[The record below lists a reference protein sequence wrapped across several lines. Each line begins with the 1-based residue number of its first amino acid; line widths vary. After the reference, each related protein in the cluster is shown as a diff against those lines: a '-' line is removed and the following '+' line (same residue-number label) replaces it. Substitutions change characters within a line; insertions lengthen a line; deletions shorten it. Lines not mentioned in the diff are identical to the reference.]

1 MCLHTMKMFDDFNQD
16 DDDNDAFLYCP
27 WPKVNQ
33 IYLPVLGEG
42 NAACPFGFGTALD
55 SAT

>member
-42 NAACPFGFGTALD
+42 NAARPFGFGTALD
-55 SAT
+55 SAA

>member
-1 MCLHTMKMFDDFNQD
+1 MILTKMMMTMMHSYIAHD
-16 DDDNDAFLYCP
+16 LI
-27 WPKVNQ
+27 KVNQ

-42 NAACPFGFGTALD
+42 NAARPFGFGTALD